1 MKLKKQMKNKFDL
14 NIKEI
19 KINQFLLNLFGF
31 FLALPIIDIFGLSIT
46 FYIFIL
52 IVLFQIKDGLII
64 FKIDKT
70 AILFFTFFFLGV
82 ISTLSPPPLL
92 KEMSPYFTLKTIL
105 QFFYWISMALF
116 FKTYLPFINLKS
128 FSKYIFI
135 GLFISA
141 IAFYFFPI
149 HLESNILSINFRF
162 TRNAFV
168 YNVLAFF
175 PLIFW
180 YILNSHLRRLR
191 WIFVIFFIFSI
202 LFSGG
207 RAGFVLI
214 LIQFLLLL
222 PIIYIATKKI
232 YIISLFGILF
242 MLSLWVT
249 FENSP
254 IFDLISKKVEVIN
267 PRAASLINKSGTEG
281 DLTVDRSWLLRK
293 LMVDKAIEINKE
305 FPYLGIGW
313 FNFSNF
319 GARIETQNEY
329 ERMQGFES
337 NYLNTRSAH
346 NSYAQYLAEGG
357 ILGLTILIVILL
369 MAIKNIFFFKL
380 LKGSFNIND
389 LSLIA
394 LFTLMIYFYAIS
406 SMSGANTWLLIGLN
420 FGINYNFKKI

>member
-1 MKLKKQMKNKFDL
+1 MKLKIQMKNKFDL
-14 NIKEI
+14 NNKEI
-19 KINQFLLNLFGF
+19 RINQFLLNLFGF

-46 FYIFIL
+46 FYIFIFL
-52 IVLFQIKDGLII
+52 VLSLIKDGLII

-70 AILFFTFFFLGV
+70 ALLFFTFFFLGV
-82 ISTLSPPPLL
+82 ISTLTPPPLL
-92 KEMSPYFTLKTIL
+92 KEMNPFFTLQIIL

-116 FKTYLPFINLKS
+116 IKTYLPFINFKS

-135 GLFISA
+135 GLFISV

-149 HLESNILSINFRF
+149 QHESDFLSLNFKF

-180 YILNSHLRRLR
+180 YILNSHLRRLS
-191 WIFVIFFIFSI
+191 WIFVIFFILSI

-214 LIQFLLLL
+214 LLQFLLIL
-222 PIIYIATKKI
+222 PIINIRTKKLYFVSI
-232 YIISLFGILF
+232 LSISFAISVWF
-242 MLSLWVT
+242 V

-254 IFDLISKKVEVIN
+254 IFDIISNKVEVIN

-281 DLTVDRSWLLRK
+281 DLTLDRSWLLRK

-305 FPYLGIGW
+305 YPILGIGW
-313 FNFSNF
+313 FNFRNY
-319 GARIETQNEY
+319 GARIETQNAY

-337 NYLNTRSAH
+337 DFLNTRSAH

-357 ILGLTILIVILL
+357 ILGFVLLLIILL
-369 MAIKNIFFFKL
+369 MSIKNIFYKL
-380 LKGSFNIND
+380 LNGNFNIND
-389 LSLIA
+389 LSL
-394 LFTLMIYFYAIS
+394 LSLVTLMIYFYAIS
-406 SMSGANTWLLIGLN
+406 ALSGANTWLLIGLN
-420 FGINYNFKKI
+420 LGINQNYNKI

>member
-1 MKLKKQMKNKFDL
+1 MKLKIQMKNKFDS
-14 NIKEI
+14 NNKEI
-19 KINQFLLNLFGF
+19 RINQFLLNLFGF

-46 FYIFIL
+46 FYIFIFL
-52 IVLFQIKDGLII
+52 VLSQIKDGLIL

-70 AILFFTFFFLGV
+70 ALLFFTFFFFGV
-82 ISTLSPPPLL
+82 ISTLTPPPLL
-92 KEMSPYFTLKTIL
+92 KEMNPFFTLQTIL

-116 FKTYLPFINLKS
+116 IKTYIPFINFKS

-135 GLFISA
+135 GLFISV

-149 HLESNILSINFRF
+149 QHESDFLSLNFKF

-191 WIFVIFFIFSI
+191 WIFVIFFILSI

-214 LIQFLLLL
+214 LLQFVLIL
-222 PIIYIATKKI
+222 PIINIRSKKLYFVSI
-232 YIISLFGILF
+232 LSISFAISVWF
-242 MLSLWVT
+242 V

-254 IFDLISKKVEVIN
+254 IFDIISNKVEVIN

-281 DLTVDRSWLLRK
+281 DLTIDKSWLIRK

-305 FPYLGIGW
+305 YPILGIGW
-313 FNFSNF
+313 FNFRNY
-319 GARIETQNEY
+319 GARIETQNDYEY
-329 ERMQGFES
+329 TRGFGS
-337 NYLNTRSAH
+337 DFLNTRSAH
-346 NSYAQYLAEGG
+346 NSYVQYLAEGG
-357 ILGLTILIVILL
+357 ILGFVLLLIILL
-369 MAIKNIFFFKL
+369 MSIKNIFYKL
-380 LKGSFNIND
+380 LNGNFNIND
-389 LSLIA
+389 LSL
-394 LFTLMIYFYAIS
+394 LSLVTLMIYFYVIS
-406 SMSGANTWLLIGLN
+406 SLSGANTWLLIGLN
-420 FGINYNFKKI
+420 LGINQNYNKI